1 MAFGAGG
8 LVEQRAE
15 AGGRGEDGLKHDL
28 TLREQQP
35 LFPGRQRQGKADAIS
50 CGEHWLVRRG
60 GGGRLFAC
68 RDGDDQRR
76 E

>member
-1 MAFGAGG
+1 VASGAGG

-28 TLREQQP
+28 ALPEQAA
-35 LFPGRQRQGKADAIS
+35 LFRGRQRQGKADAIS
-50 CGEHWLVRRG
+50 CGEHRLVRRG
-60 GGGRLFAC
+60 GGGLLAR
-68 RDGDDQRR
+68 RDGGDHHR